1 MNDKKIDFKRQ
12 REIGEILSDTFK
24 FIRLEYKGLFTALMR
39 NAAIPFL
46 LLLAAAGYY
55 AATATDLNFITEGS
69 IFSAAGF
76 LVSVSLVGLA
86 QVLYFGFM
94 FGSILHYIKQY
105 TENNGL
111 VDQDSIS
118 QKVKSSLGGILG
130 LSILTA
136 LMLIVG
142 FFLCFFPMVYLSV
155 PLALVFSIYVFLNMS
170 VGDSITESFS
180 LVKNE
185 WWSSFFTFFVIYII
199 VYLIGMVFQIPA
211 LIYTIFKAFTQSQ
224 EVAGGDVSQ
233 IFDWIYVTLSVIAS
247 AASYLFYG
255 IIVIASAF
263 VYFNLNEKKNQTGT
277 LEQINTIGGDL

>member
-55 AATATDLNFITEGS
+55 AATATDLSFITEGS

-105 TENNGL
+105 TENNGV

-142 FFLCFFPMVYLSV
+142 LFLCFFPMVYLSV

-185 WWSSFFTFFVIYII
+185 WWSSFFTFVVIYII

-211 LIYTIFKAFTQSQ
+211 LIYTIFKAFTKSQ
-224 EVAGGDVSQ
+224 EVSGGDVSQ